1 MSAHSAIELRHV
13 SKSFNVDAVA
23 DSPAAALQDIDLH
36 IPRGQ
41 LTTLLGPSG
50 CGKSTLLR
58 LMAGLEQ
65 PTSGEILMNGQVVTQ
80 LGIEA
85 RNISLVFQNY
95 ALFPHLNV
103 RGNVAYGLK
112 MLGLSDSDVRQ
123 RADAALALLGLP
135 HLQDRAVA
143 ELSGGQ
149 QQRLALARALAIEP
163 SVLLLDEPL
172 SNLDARLRRQVREEI
187 RSLQQRL
194 KLTVVYVTHDQ
205 AEAMAVSDQVVVMQ
219 QARILQV
226 GTPRDTYLRPVDE
239 QVAAVMGDAMVV
251 DAVVSS
257 GGSVSLGALSIEM
270 QGLAA
275 HLKAGDAVKLVIR
288 PEAWRIGAATGTGLP
303 GKVLRCAYLGRAAE
317 YLIEVMWGELHVTV
331 MNGAYGQQS
340 HHHTL
345 LQVGAPVSLSLGRLG
360 VTVLAEEQSRPPSP
374 QTNSREERG
383 AIQPVLAAPRASVA
397 LQSSAAAGSF

>member
-13 SKSFNVDAVA
+13 SKNFNADAGA
-23 DSPAAALQDIDLH
+23 QSPSAALCDIDLH

-112 MLGLSDSDVRQ
+112 MLGLSDNDLQQ
-123 RADAALALLGLP
+123 RADAALLLVGLP
-135 HLQDRAVA
+135 DMQDRAVA

-194 KLTVVYVTHDQ
+194 NLTVVYVTHDQ

-239 QVAAVMGDAMVV
+239 EVAAVMGDAMVV
-251 DAVVSS
+251 EAQALSAT
-257 GGSVSLGALSIEM
+257 SVSLVSMCVEV
-270 QGLAA
+270 QGLPL
-275 HLKAGDAVKLVIR
+275 HVKPGDAVKLLVR
-288 PEAWRIGAATGTGLP
+288 PEAWRLAAATGAGLP
-303 GKVLRCAYLGRAAE
+303 GKILRRAYLGRSAE
-317 YLIEVMWGELHVTV
+317 YLIQVVWGEVWVSVLFSPGDSQRGHV
-331 MNGAYGQQS
+331 M
-340 HHHTL
+340 

-360 VTVLAEEQSRPPSP
+360 VSVLSAAVQPDPAQNEFTRALRSTACNLETAVDRLLPLAEPHEH
-374 QTNSREERG
+374 
-383 AIQPVLAAPRASVA
+383 
-397 LQSSAAAGSF
+397 